1 MTPTFRIWNKQNKR
15 VVENGTSLHAFSQWV
30 MDVETGDL
38 YDAIGAIDSKVDSAS
53 RYLDPAPD
61 YYLKGTKI
69 IKEPQYV
76 LQQFTGYTT
85 EDGTKIYEGDVVRFV
100 YHVGDFAWEYM
111 AEGEKDY
118 QMGMDGRTFTGL
130 ISRNIITPTNLE
142 LRCPL
147 SMENEPKKGMH
158 KKWSAAKVIEWIK
171 NNAPT
176 IFFPVSYAKNCK
188 EVIGNEL
195 ESD

>member
-1 MTPTFRIWNKQNKR
+1 MTPTFRIWDKQNKKA
-15 VVENGTSLHAFSQWV
+15 VENGASLHAFSQWIL
-30 MDVETGDL
+30 DVHTGEL
-38 YDAIGAIDSKVDSAS
+38 FDAIGAIDNKVDPNS

-61 YYLKGTKI
+61 YYFEGTKI

-76 LQQFTGYTT
+76 LQQFTGYAT
-85 EDGTKIYEGDVVRFV
+85 EGGTKIYEGDVVRFV

-111 AEGEKDY
+111 TEGEKAHER
-118 QMGMDGRTFTGL
+118 GLDGKTFTGL
-130 ISRNIITPTNLE
+130 ISRNMIAPTNLE

-147 SMENEPKKGMH
+147 FMENEPKKGMH
-158 KKWSAAKVIEWIK
+158 EKWSAAKVMGWIK

-195 ESD
+195 EHN